1 MFSNILFNIFRRRRI
16 FCVRRYSKNFYKF
29 LDNYYKLLESIG
41 AKYMYECIK
50 GTCYSYIEVEADVAS
65 ALLEAPGLV
74 IEGAK
79 TIRDCANG
87 VLLPP
92 PPADVGFL
100 DMGLPRLRKEN
111 CFVLGLVGSKKL
123 CIGLDDVWRHI
134 WILGSTGSGKTHT
147 AARLARCL
155 ASLGQGVLVLD
166 WHGEYASLLSRYD
179 TELRVLSYPSM
190 PRLPLVN
197 NDMPLEVSIDIFE
210 RVLSLSPFQSS
221 ILSLVLAL
229 VSGTLSPSEL
239 RETEKALG
247 STIFSAISR
256 AFESKS
262 IGKDSDLRDL
272 YLLLLNAYEEASTN
286 WITRSEKEIWAAL
299 LRRIQIFITSG
310 YEDLFSVFGRFPQLF
325 SNPEGI
331 TIVDLSS
338 IRSLRAR
345 RLYAYFLLYG
355 VYFSRIKHHTSPG
368 LIVIVEEAHNLLD
381 LDIVPVIL
389 QEARK
394 YKLGLVII
402 THAPSILPIAAQA
415 NLNTLIIHRIVGER
429 DREFLSHI
437 ISSRELGETVAS
449 LKPGEAIVLTNQGT
463 PVIASIGL
471 DVSCM

>member
-1 MFSNILFNIFRRRRI
+1 VINWFRDVLGRRV
-16 FCVRRYSKNFYKF
+16 FCVRRYSRNFYKF
-29 LDNYYKLLESIG
+29 LSSYYRLLNNIG
-41 AKYMYECIK
+41 AKYVYKCVR
-50 GTCYSYIEVEADVAS
+50 GTCYSYIEVGSDITS

-74 IEGAK
+74 IESARS
-79 TIRDCANG
+79 IRECTDG

-100 DMGLPRLRKEN
+100 DMGLPKYEKEDYL
-111 CFVLGLVGSKKL
+111 VLGLVGSKKL
-123 CIGLDDVWRHI
+123 PIGLDDVWRHI

-166 WHGEYASLLSRYD
+166 WHGEYASLLDRYN
-179 TELRVLSYPSM
+179 TRLRILSYPSM

-197 NDMPLEVSIDIFE
+197 SDMPLEVSLDILE

-221 ILSLVLAL
+221 ILSLILAL
-229 VSGTLSPSEL
+229 VSGVLSPSEL

-247 STIFSAISR
+247 STVFNAISR

-262 IGKDSDLRDL
+262 LGKDSGLRDL
-272 YLLLLNAYEEASTN
+272 YLLLLEAYEEASSN

-310 YEDLFSVFGRFPQLF
+310 YEDLFSVFGNFPQLF
-325 SNPEGI
+325 SSPDGV
-331 TIVDLSS
+331 TVVDLSS
-338 IRSLRAR
+338 IHSLRAR

-355 VYFSRIKHHTSPG
+355 VYFSRIKHYSGSG
-368 LIVIVEEAHNLLD
+368 LVVIVEEAHNLLD
-381 LDIVPVIL
+381 LDIVPTIL

-394 YKLGLVII
+394 YRLGLIII
-402 THAPSILPIAAQA
+402 THAPSTLPIAAQA
-415 NLNTLIIHRIVGER
+415 NLNTLIIHRIVGEK

-437 ISSRELGETVAS
+437 IGSRELGETVSS
-449 LKPGEAIVLTNQGT
+449 LKPGEAIVLTSQGA
-463 PVIASIGL
+463 PVIASISL
-471 DVSCM
+471 DASCT